1 MALKVDYV
9 VKETA
14 TNLKRNLTLTFA
26 TVVTIALTIAVVGAV
41 LLINQGASRSNQQF
55 KGNVQFIVFMNPDA
69 SDAQIKAVGDAI
81 TNSPQVKSMKYLDK
95 AAAFEEFK
103 QIFADKPEYT
113 QNLTAAD
120 LPANYK
126 VSLTESGG
134 TSQTVLSLV
143 ADFRK
148 QAGVKEVTAAPE
160 KIQRQEEGFSKLRWI
175 LGVSAIMI
183 GLASLV
189 LIINS
194 IRIAMFARRR
204 EIEVMKLVG
213 ATNWFIRVPF
223 MTEGLVQGVI
233 GSGVGIGMVWGTK
246 AWVLPALAKTGG
258 LFSDFRLTNGDVRTT
273 SILLAGLGALV
284 GVIGSAVAATR
295 FLDV

>member
-26 TVVTIALTIAVVGAV
+26 TIVTIAVTLAFAGAV
-41 LLINQGASRSNQQF
+41 RLIDQGVSRANLQF

-69 SDAQIKAVGDAI
+69 TDAQIKAVGDALAA
-81 TNSPQVKSMKYLDK
+81 SPQVKEAKYLDHN
-95 AAAFEEFK
+95 AAYEEFK
-103 QIFADKPEYT
+103 QIFADRPEYT
-113 QNLTAAD
+113 KNLTAAD
-120 LPANYK
+120 LPPNYK
-126 VSLTESGG
+126 VFLKETSGN
-134 TSQTVLSLV
+134 SQTVLSLV
-143 ADFRK
+143 SQFRK
-148 QAGVKEVTAAPE
+148 QAGVREVTAAAE
-160 KIQRQEEGFSKLRWI
+160 RIKQHEEGFRVLRWI
-175 LGVSAIMI
+175 LGVGAIVI
-183 GLASLV
+183 GVASLV

-223 MTEGLVQGVI
+223 MTEGLIQGLI
-233 GSGVGIGMVWGTK
+233 GSGVGVSIVLVTK

-258 LFSDFRLTNGDVRTT
+258 LFQDFYLTNADVRST
-273 SILLAGLGALV
+273 SILLAIAGGIV
-284 GVIGSAVAATR
+284 GVLGSGVAATR

>member
-9 VKETA
+9 VRETA

-26 TVVTIALTIAVVGAV
+26 TIVTIAVTLAFAGAV
-41 LLINQGASRSNQQF
+41 RLIDQGVSRANLQF

-69 SDAQIKAVGDAI
+69 TDAQVQAVGKSLGD
-81 TNSPQVKSMKYLDK
+81 SPQVKDTKYLDHD
-95 AAAFEEFK
+95 AAYTEFK
-103 QIFADKPEYT
+103 EIFADRPEYT
-113 QNLTAAD
+113 KNLTAAD
-120 LPANYK
+120 LPPNYK
-126 VSLTESGG
+126 VFLNENSGN
-134 TSQTVLSLV
+134 SQTVLSLV
-143 ADFRK
+143 DQFRT
-148 QAGVKEVTAAPE
+148 QAGVREVTAAAE
-160 KIQRQEEGFSKLRWI
+160 RIKQHEEGFSVLRWI
-175 LGVSAIMI
+175 LGVGALVI
-183 GLASLV
+183 GVASLV

-223 MTEGLVQGVI
+223 MTEGLLQGLI
-233 GSGVGIGMVWGTK
+233 GSGVGIGIMWGAK

-258 LFSDFRLTNGDVRTT
+258 LWTDFNLTASDISST
-273 SILLAGLGALV
+273 SILVAVVGAIV
-284 GVIGSAVAATR
+284 GVAGSFFAATR

>member
-26 TVVTIALTIAVVGAV
+26 TIVTIAVTLAFGGAV

-69 SDAQIKAVGDAI
+69 SDAQIKAVGESLAN
-81 TNSPQVKSMKYLDK
+81 TPSVKSTKYLDK
-95 AAAFEEFK
+95 QAAFEEFK

-113 QNLTAAD
+113 QNLSAAD

-134 TSQTVLSLV
+134 TSQTVRSLV
-143 ADFRK
+143 EDFRK
-148 QAGVKEVTAAPE
+148 QAGVKEVTAAAE

-175 LGVSAIMI
+175 LGVGAIVI

-223 MTEGLVQGVI
+223 MTEGLVQGLI
-233 GSGVGIGMVWGTK
+233 GSGVGIGIVWGTK

-273 SILLAGLGALV
+273 SLVLAGLGALV
-284 GVIGSAVAATR
+284 GVIGSGVAATR